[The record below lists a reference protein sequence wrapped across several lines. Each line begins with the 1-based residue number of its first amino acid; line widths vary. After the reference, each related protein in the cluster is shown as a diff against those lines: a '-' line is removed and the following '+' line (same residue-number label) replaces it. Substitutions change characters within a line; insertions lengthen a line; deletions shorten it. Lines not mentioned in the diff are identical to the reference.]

1 MLNKGRW
8 LVSAASALVLTLVI
22 GAAFARQAEARKL
35 LLLLDA
41 TGSMTQ
47 PCSGPA
53 PCAPGLNRFDIAKVA
68 AKERLAFEA
77 AQPGG
82 ISGGV
87 AIYLFY
93 GTTVSLRTAGF
104 VPMSPS
110 LNTLIDSLAVT
121 SQVTPLADA
130 MCTTI
135 DALLAAPGLVPED
148 RLSVLTDGDE
158 NSSTGPCAGPYSSSI
173 YLSAPYELGSWQNK
187 VWSRTQDI
195 NGNPRISVDIT
206 LFTPVDQLAAR
217 AAGKPAPA
225 PAPVREIS
233 TLSTNC
239 SQLPCVTD
247 AEFFSELASDTN
259 GRFINVHD
267 DQAPPVFGDIDG
279 DHCVSRGDTMLV
291 ALQFGKTVIP
301 AFDVVRDGAITYADY
316 AFVLA
321 RIGQSCTQPPVDP
334 YVTAEPVRCSGKQVV
349 TIDGKALSS
358 SSFPVMGSSTCRII
372 IRNSLLV
379 GGTRALSLS
388 GTIRI
393 TIDNSLIVG
402 EHGVLAVVGLTKLS
416 AATSFFLGPKVEL
429 EGKLEYTDR
438 GGNVWQDF

>member
-8 LVSAASALVLTLVI
+8 LVSAASALVLTLGI
-22 GAAFARQAEARKL
+22 GAVSARQAEARKL

-68 AKERLAFEA
+68 AKERLQFEA

-93 GTTVSLRTAGF
+93 GTTVALQTAGF
-104 VPMSPS
+104 VPVSPS
-110 LNTLIDSLAVT
+110 LDTLIDSLMVT

-130 MCTTI
+130 MCTSI

-173 YLSAPYELGSWQNK
+173 YLSAPFEAGSWQNK
-187 VWSRTQDI
+187 VWARTQDI

-206 LFTPVDQLAAR
+206 LFTPVDSLAAGSTAPTKR
-217 AAGKPAPA
+217 APSP
-225 PAPVREIS
+225 ELS
-233 TLSTNC
+233 TLSFNC

-259 GRFINVHD
+259 GRFINVRD
-267 DQAPPVFGDIDG
+267 DQAPPVFGDVDG
-279 DHCVSRGDTMLV
+279 DLCVSRGDSMLV
-291 ALQFGKTVIP
+291 ALQFGNPVIP

-321 RIGQSCTQPPVDP
+321 RIGLNCAQAPVDP
-334 YVTAEPVRCSGKQVV
+334 YVTAEPMRCTGKQLL
-349 TIDGKALSS
+349 TIDGKAISS
-358 SSFPVMGSSTCRII
+358 SRFPIIGDSTCRIV
-372 IRNSLLV
+372 IRNSLIV
-379 GGTRALSLS
+379 GGERAFALS
-388 GTIRI
+388 GTIRV
-393 TIDNSLIVG
+393 TIDNSIIIG
-402 EHGVLAVVGLTKLS
+402 ERGVLAVTGLTKLS
-416 AATSFFLGPKVEL
+416 AAKSFFFGPKVEL
-429 EGKLEYTDR
+429 DGKLEYTDR
-438 GGNVWQDF
+438 GGNVWPNF